1 MRQFIASRAPDR
13 GGNLVIS
20 DSKDYKYLC
29 RVLRLS
35 VSDSIAVR
43 LPDGGLCAMTVSAID
58 AKTKTVVLSR
68 QPDVQGV
75 CVSCGAE
82 TGVQAMQVERDT
94 AGSAV
99 TYWLFQFLPKIQK
112 MDTIIRQAVETG
124 VAHIVPVL
132 GAFSPPVRDGAAER
146 APRWQRL
153 VREARQQSGSPVCT
167 VVHEPLPPEQACAL
181 WKREADRGG
190 SGVLLSERSGESCAL
205 SACIAAVPRAAAIAV
220 GCEGGITDEERTLFC
235 ANGFRPVHFAT
246 NILRTETAALYGIA
260 AVQSRIME
268 MENTH
273 AS

>member
-124 VAHIVPVL
+124 IAHIVPVL
-132 GAFSPPVRDGAAER
+132 GAFSPPVQASALVLSSTVPASAADR
-146 APRWQRL
+146 MRKDFFM
-153 VREARQQSGSPVCT
+153 
-167 VVHEPLPPEQACAL
+167 VVHISFFCDSSPGSREKNNLPSFHRIP
-181 WKREADRGG
+181 DV
-190 SGVLLSERSGESCAL
+190 SGHKQIVA
-205 SACIAAVPRAAAIAV
+205 
-220 GCEGGITDEERTLFC
+220 
-235 ANGFRPVHFAT
+235 
-246 NILRTETAALYGIA
+246 
-260 AVQSRIME
+260 QK
-268 MENTH
+268 
-273 AS
+273 